1 MNVHVLSGGA
11 AQGLVGRMEPALRQ
25 AEGVGI
31 EGTFGAVGAMKEK
44 FASGAPCDL
53 IILTEALLREL
64 ARDGRVIPETCA
76 PLGRVATG
84 VAVLN
89 GAPPPDLSGAAG
101 LRRALTQASGLYF
114 PDPERATAG
123 IHFMKV
129 LRSLGLDAELGPRL
143 RPFPNGGTAMR
154 EMAKAADPQ
163 ALGCTQ
169 VTEIVITPGVT
180 LAGPLPKEFELV
192 TGYAVGVSAR
202 AAQPEVARR
211 FARMLAGPDG
221 AAARAACGFQ

>member
-1 MNVHVLSGGA
+1 M
-11 AQGLVGRMEPALRQ
+11 VGRMEPALRRK
-25 AEGVGI
+25 EGVGI

-53 IILTEALLREL
+53 IILTDALLQEL
-64 ARDGRVIPETCA
+64 ARDGHVIPETCQ
-76 PLGRVATG
+76 PLGGVATG
-84 VAVLN
+84 VAVPS
-89 GAPPPDLSGAAG
+89 GAPLPDLSGAAG
-101 LRRALTQASGLYF
+101 LKTALAQASGVYF
-114 PDPERATAG
+114 PDPQRATAG

-143 RPFPNGGTAMR
+143 RPFPNGATAMR
-154 EMAKAADPQ
+154 EMARAADPKV
-163 ALGCTQ
+163 LGCTQ

-180 LAGPLPKEFELV
+180 LAGPLPKDFELV
-192 TGYAVGVSAR
+192 TVYAVGVSAR

-221 AAARAACGFQ
+221 AAARAAAGFQ